1 MAYPNLS
8 QIVATTLANRTK
20 EVADNVTA
28 NNGVLR
34 FISKAGNVKT
44 FDGGRTI
51 YEPFSF
57 QENGNTGYYSGTD
70 LLPTGATQDVTAAE
84 FGIKQA
90 STQVVVSGLE
100 EIQNSG
106 TSAIIDL
113 LDARLEVAEQSL
125 TNLLNRGVYSDG
137 TGFSGKQITGLQAAV
152 TSSPATGTYGGIDR
166 SVWSVWRNKKFQGT
180 VDGTGA
186 VTSSNIIFYM
196 DQLFANM
203 VRGGDRPNVIIMDQ
217 TFWATYMNA
226 LQPQQRFTSSASA
239 DAGFQEI
246 SYMNIPVVLDN
257 TESGVPSRTAYFLNT
272 KFLKWRPYAGRNIVA
287 LDPKARFSVNQD
299 AQTQVMVW
307 AGNMTCSGLKF
318 QGILTD

>member
-90 STQVVVSGLE
+90 STQVVISGLE

-113 LDARLEVAEQSL
+113 LDARLEVAENSL
-125 TNLLNRGVYSDG
+125 SNLLNRGVYSDG

-152 TSSPATGTYGGIDR
+152 TASPATGTYGGIDR
-166 SVWSVWRNKKFQGT
+166 SVWAVWRNKAFGG
-180 VDGTGA
+180 VANGVGA
-186 VTSSNIIFYM
+186 VTSGNIISYM
-196 DQLFANM
+196 DQLYASM
-203 VRGGDRPNVIIMDQ
+203 IRGGDRPNVILMDQ
-217 TFWATYMNA
+217 VFWSLFKGA
-226 LQPQQRFTSSASA
+226 LQNQQRFTSSASA
-239 DAGFQEI
+239 DAGFDELA
-246 SYMNIPVVLDN
+246 YMGIPVIMDN
-257 TESGVPSRTAYFLNT
+257 TESGVPARTAYFLNT
-272 KFLKWRPYAGRNIVA
+272 KFLKWRPYSGRNIVA
-287 LDPKARFSVNQD
+287 LDPKARVSVNQD
-299 AQTQVMVW
+299 AQVQALVW